1 MSGKH
6 DEIGKRIKKRRL
18 DAGLSLSQL
27 AADAEVSKS
36 YLSRLESEEGEM
48 RPSGKTLYRIAGAL
62 GTTMSDLLEREVLVD
77 DPIDLPPSLAK
88 FAAKRNLTP
97 REKKMLAQINFRGR
111 HPETEDDWEF
121 LWTAIQRSV
130 PARRPRTTRPRK
142 TAEK

>member
-1 MSGKH
+1 MSRKH
-6 DEIGKRIKKRRL
+6 DEIGKRIKKRRI

-27 AADAEVSKS
+27 AIDAEVSKS

-77 DPIDLPPSLAK
+77 EPIDLPPSLAK
-88 FAAKRNLTP
+88 FAAKRDLTP

-111 HPETEDDWEF
+111 HPETVDDWEF

-130 PARRPRTTRPRK
+130 PDRRPRTTHARK
-142 TAEK
+142 APKK